1 MVSNK
6 NIFCVSNPAK
16 ILDGLWWMINQSGI
30 DLTNMLIFL
39 PNRRAVRSVEK
50 MIVDRVGHA
59 TLLPRLVPLGEGV
72 EESDSDEENESGIVS
87 GQERVVATAY
97 LLSSIPTI
105 KTISNALPV
114 ARTLITMQDYL
125 ENSGIDISDI
135 DWTNLIDD
143 KYAKHFQDKAQILS
157 ILARVQSD
165 VFNNRDTE
173 TKRRNSDVYAWCDY
187 VKNMPKDKSLVIVCG
202 STASVPVT
210 RNLMSIIAD
219 QPNGRIIL
227 PGRISGRIEDFELDT
242 HPYNSEYKFLSGV
255 GVNMSDVQEID
266 VGPSHIKFMNTAF
279 SNVYSD
285 LGEYNLSNCH
295 LIETMRESEEA
306 AAAVEI
312 AARAIA
318 DKKTVLVI
326 TPDAAGNQRLK
337 TEFERRNIVAD
348 FSGGVPAT
356 MTAAGRAILNLFDDW
371 IESGSHLFEEIYS
384 ANGFNLF
391 DTVAEI
397 VDKYAENFAP
407 QFDIESSE
415 SVSVWTAIKK
425 LSDCLADKKIGV
437 SVVDARAFIA
447 DTLSSVRVRPPMND
461 SASVTVLGTIES
473 RMQTADVVILTGLNE
488 GMFPAMGYENPWLP
502 WRISNQIGLPSPN
515 HKVSLMAL
523 DFMNLSCGANVYW
536 LRSKVS
542 GGVQTQESRFISR
555 VIVARGRF
563 DTDVAIDILNVVR
576 SRDVVESKPLRYDN
590 PKPPADWSDVYVTS
604 LELLIHNPYA
614 FYVRHILRL
623 RPMDDYWVGPDVRDF
638 GTLVHATIENAPA
651 DVTEKWLSDDM
662 DRRALEV
669 LGQNN
674 LIFYFWHRRFLEIAP
689 IALQMLCDTAGAL
702 AEIEGVVNIA
712 GRNVRA
718 RADRIW
724 DGGVLDIKTGA
735 APSKKQLTDG
745 TMPQLPL
752 EAYMLQNHG
761 FNFRTTCKS
770 DMPIMQFLQLKSG
783 AAQIIKYDIEE
794 TAMAINAAYS
804 KVTDLFNMYSAG
816 GAEYE
821 YRRTGDAKYKEY
833 DDFARADERD

>member
-16 ILDGLWWMINQSGI
+16 ILDGLWRVMDESGI
-30 DLTNMLIFL
+30 DLTDVLIFL

-50 MIVDRVGHA
+50 MIVDKVGHA
-59 TLLPRLVPLGEGV
+59 TLLPRLVSLGEGI
-72 EESDSDEENESGIVS
+72 EDIDSDGEVLGTVS
-87 GQERVVATAY
+87 TLERVVVTAY
-97 LLSSIPTI
+97 LLASIPTI
-105 KTISNALPV
+105 KNISNALPV

-125 ENSGIDISDI
+125 ENSSVDISTI
-135 DWTNLIDD
+135 DWTTLVDD

-157 ILARVQSD
+157 VLSRVQNKI
-165 VFNNRDTE
+165 FGGRDTE

-187 VKNMPKDKSLVIVCG
+187 VKNMDVNKSLIVVCG

-210 RNLMSIIAD
+210 RDLMSVIASL
-219 QPNGRIIL
+219 PNGRIIL
-227 PGRISGRIEDFELDT
+227 PGRIFGRAEDFELDT
-242 HPYNSEYKFLSGV
+242 NPYNAEYKFLSGIGVDISEVKEIEV
-255 GVNMSDVQEID
+255 GA
-266 VGPSHIKFMNTAF
+266 SHIDFMNTAF

-285 LGEYNLSNCH
+285 LSGYGLSNCH
-295 LIETMRESEEA
+295 LIEAARESEEA
-306 AAAVEI
+306 AAAAEI
-312 AARAIA
+312 TARAIR
-318 DKKTVLVI
+318 DKKTVLII
-326 TPDAAGNQRLK
+326 TPDAAGNQRLR
-337 TEFERRNIVAD
+337 TEFERRNIIAD
-348 FSGGVPAT
+348 FSGGVSGTLTP
-356 MTAAGRAILNLFDDW
+356 AGRAILNLFDDW
-371 IESGSHLFEEIYS
+371 IESGEHIFEEIYAS
-384 ANGFNLF
+384 NNFNLF
-391 DTVAEI
+391 DTIAEI

-425 LSDCLADKKIGV
+425 LSDCLADKKIQV
-437 SVVDARAFIA
+437 TAVDARAFIA
-447 DTLSSVRVRPPMND
+447 DSLSDIRVRPPMND
-461 SASVTVLGTIES
+461 AARVTVLGTIES

-488 GMFPAMGYENPWLP
+488 GMFPALGYENPWLP
-502 WRISNQIGLPSPN
+502 RRISNQIGLPSPN

-523 DFMNLSCGANVYW
+523 DFMNLSCGCEVYW

-542 GGVQTQESRFISR
+542 GGVQTQESRFLSR

-563 DTDVAIDILNVVR
+563 DTIAATDILNAVR
-576 SRDVVESKPLRYDN
+576 SRDSVESNPLSYAN
-590 PKPPADWSDVYVTS
+590 PQPPADWSDVYVTG

-623 RPMDDYWVGPDVRDF
+623 RRLDDYWVGPDVRDF
-638 GTLVHATIENAPA
+638 GTLVHSVLENASVDA
-651 DVTEKWLSDDM
+651 TEQSLIAEM

-669 LGQNN
+669 LGNNN
-674 LIFYFWHRRFLEIAP
+674 LIFYFWHRRFMEIAP
-689 IALQMLCDTAGAL
+689 IALEMLRETRGAFV
-702 AEIEGVVNIA
+702 EIEGMANIA

-735 APSKKQLTDG
+735 APSKKQLLDG

-752 EAYMLQNHG
+752 EAYMLQNAG
-761 FNFRTTCKS
+761 FRFRTTVKS
-770 DMPIMQFLQLKSG
+770 EMPIMQFLQLKSG
-783 AAQIIKYDIEE
+783 DAKMIKYDVEE

-804 KVTDLFNMYSAG
+804 KVTELFNMYSAG

-821 YRRTGDAKYKEY
+821 YRRTGEQKYQEY